1 MGAELV
7 EIPDDV
13 LRAVEALVAAEHVTL
28 NDLILGIIS
37 REFQAE
43 DDED

>member
-1 MGAELV
+1 MGTELV

-13 LRAVEALVAAEHVTL
+13 LRALEALAAAEDVTL

-37 REFQAE
+37 RDFQAE
-43 DDED
+43 DGKD